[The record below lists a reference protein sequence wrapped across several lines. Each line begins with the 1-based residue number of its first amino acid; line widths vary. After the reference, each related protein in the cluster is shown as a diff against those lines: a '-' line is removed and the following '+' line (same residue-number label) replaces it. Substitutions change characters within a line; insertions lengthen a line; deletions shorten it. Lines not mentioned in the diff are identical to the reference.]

1 MAVCPRCPARTPG
14 NYLAPLIPRLG
25 ACRAPPSF
33 MFLSLSHSKL
43 CTFPGGELSQ
53 RELIA
58 MAFAG
63 DDVAADFAAQ
73 KAEEAEEEAPPAE
86 AATMLPGWGSWASA
100 KRMQRDAD
108 AAAKKA
114 QQ

>member
-1 MAVCPRCPARTPG
+1 MSGVFT
-14 NYLAPLIPRLG
+14 
-25 ACRAPPSF
+25 
-33 MFLSLSHSKL
+33 
-43 CTFPGGELSQ
+43 GGELSQ

-63 DDVAADFAAQ
+63 DDVEADFAAQ
-73 KAEEAEEEAPPAE
+73 KAEEAEAEAPPAE
-86 AATMLPGWGSWASA
+86 DGKMLPGWGSWASA
-100 KRMQRDAD
+100 KRLQRDAD